1 MKSWKPICI
10 YLRALLLF
18 VASPLAM
25 AQSVN
30 LNCTLI
36 LPGAPLTAQG
46 LATPFQLVAT
56 DPTAGDCHE
65 ANSDQSAFVQAAV
78 FDPATN
84 TISIYNPLVIDQNT
98 QPAVP
103 PVVPALPSDSIV
115 ALWFGF
121 NGDTLTLQASG
132 NVLAQNGCVN
142 GAPGS
147 IFGQF
152 AYCNAHA
159 FFHAASSAIHAGRL
173 TIPPLGIANDGLP
186 CPSVRDFSIVD
197 QDQSDNLP
205 TSYLITDSG
214 FAQNTAANLAAF
226 PGATVLGNP
235 SDNGLLDN
243 VVDVALGCTPWMA
256 PDLANAG
263 QNTAALPLNELQ
275 ARAYQAA
282 PVALIPE
289 GDPMALN
296 NGAPDLGKVNA
307 YRRGVA
313 QLKAHDHA
321 QADTTRYCRELY
333 RVAPERMLL
342 DQTLFTATASPKP
355 DVANSL
361 FTFLAQRFVA
371 SYDILGCSAL
381 LNTPDPVTVL
391 TDSQGVAV
399 SATIAT
405 GCKHQMAATH
415 AQDAAADTP
424 EPAAQIV
431 P

>member
-30 LNCTLI
+30 PNCTLI
-36 LPGAPLTAQG
+36 VPSAPLTAQG
-46 LATPFQLVAT
+46 LATPYQLVAT
-56 DPTAGDCHE
+56 DPTAGACHE
-65 ANSDQSAFVQAAV
+65 ADSDQSAFVQAAV

-84 TISIYNPLVIDQNT
+84 TISIYNPLVVDQNT
-98 QPAVP
+98 QPAIP
-103 PVVPALPSDSIV
+103 PVVPALPSNGIV

-132 NVLAQNGCVN
+132 NVLAQNNCVN
-142 GAPGS
+142 GTPGS

-159 FFHAASSAIHAGRL
+159 FFHAAGLAIHAGRL

-205 TSYLITDSG
+205 TSYLITNSG
-214 FAQNTAANLAAF
+214 LAQNTAANLAAF
-226 PGATVLGNP
+226 PGAAVLGNP

-243 VVDVALGCTPWMA
+243 VVDVALGCTPWTA
-256 PDLANAG
+256 PDIANGG
-263 QNTAALPLNELQ
+263 QNTPALPLNELQ

-289 GDPMALN
+289 GDPMVLN
-296 NGAPDLGKVNA
+296 NGVADLGKVNA

-313 QLKAHDHA
+313 QLKAHDRAHT
-321 QADTTRYCRELY
+321 DTTRYCRELY
-333 RVAPERMLL
+333 RIAPERMLR
-342 DQTLFTATASPKP
+342 DQTLFTVTASPKP

-361 FTFLAQRFVA
+361 FTFLAQRFVT
-371 SYDILGCSAL
+371 SYDTLGCSAL
-381 LNTPDPVTVL
+381 LNKPDPVTVV

-399 SATIAT
+399 SATIAP
-405 GCKHQMAATH
+405 GCQQRMAATK

-424 EPAAQIV
+424 EPAGV
-431 P
+431 LP